1 MKDKVLDLVYWNS
14 PHEERITV
22 AFPFLKKKK
31 RKRKIPFNDF
41 DLILS
46 WSCEPLAWSSGWKK
60 ILMVY
65 HGLFSICII
74 PSGEKDCVPLC
85 KLSVIVRHGAD
96 ILLSIVVAF
105 DSLVFLGPRVSS
117 ENECDRLSLRAP
129 SVSTCSTV
137 QQFRL
142 APRPLGSIRSL
153 SCVFSYPIICR
164 RAFL

>member
-1 MKDKVLDLVYWNS
+1 MADGTKVSLWHSTFVRFSIAFERYFIKWLWPQPFMMMWALGLVIRM
-14 PHEERITV
+14 E
-22 AFPFLKKKK
+22 
-31 RKRKIPFNDF
+31 
-41 DLILS
+41 
-46 WSCEPLAWSSGWKK
+46 K

-85 KLSVIVRHGAD
+85 KLFVIVRHGAD

-117 ENECDRLSLRAP
+117 GNECDRFRLRAP
-129 SVSTCSTV
+129 SVSPSSTV
-137 QQFRL
+137 QRFRL
-142 APRPLGSIRSL
+142 AQRPLRSIRSV
-153 SCVFSYPIICR
+153 SCVFSNPIICS